1 MNIRITSRKFRAKD
15 ALKDFI
21 KEEIKS
27 LEKYDDRIQDVNVV
41 LSFTH
46 VKASIKTAEIILTLP
61 GKTISVIESS
71 EEFEK
76 SVTFALEKIKKQMSK
91 IKTKRLSRKK
101 NED

>member
-1 MNIRITSRKFRAKD
+1 MNIRITSRKFKAKET
-15 ALKDFI
+15 LKDYI

-27 LEKYDDRIQDVNVV
+27 LEKYDDRILDVNVV

-46 VKASIKTAEIILTLP
+46 VKSSIKTVEIVLTLP

-76 SVTFALEKIKKQMSK
+76 SVNFALVKIKKQISK